1 MVRQGVTSFKM
12 FMAYLGA
19 VMVDDTTIF
28 QTMVSAAD
36 NGCAHTENRTW
47 LRPSQAHQRYPY
59 PTTVR
64 QFEGPD
70 ARVLSL
76 PSI

>member
-36 NGCAHTENRTW
+36 NGA
-47 LRPSQAHQRYPY
+47 
-59 PTTVR
+59 PT
-64 QFEGPD
+64 
-70 ARVLSL
+70 
-76 PSI
+76 

>member
-1 MVRQGVTSFKM
+1 MIILDLPERRLPELDDMVRQGVTSFKM

-36 NGCAHTENRTW
+36 NGALT
-47 LRPSQAHQRYPY
+47 
-59 PTTVR
+59 
-64 QFEGPD
+64 
-70 ARVLSL
+70 
-76 PSI
+76 

>member
-1 MVRQGVTSFKM
+1 
-12 FMAYLGA
+12 
-19 VMVDDTTIF
+19 
-28 QTMVSAAD
+28 MVSAAD

-47 LRPSQAHQRYPY
+47 LRPPQAHQRYPY

>member
-1 MVRQGVTSFKM
+1 MWHQKAEGKAAIDYGFHIIILDLPERRLPELDDMVRQGVTSFKM

-36 NGCAHTENRTW
+36 NGA
-47 LRPSQAHQRYPY
+47 
-59 PTTVR
+59 PT
-64 QFEGPD
+64 
-70 ARVLSL
+70 
-76 PSI
+76 